1 MLTLWSLL
9 HVPILNVVY
18 HYMDTMAEINFSC
31 KKRSLKH
38 SLYVRQVGQNWSLFQ
53 CHKRDF
59 LSSLVQGNIEVG
71 SPAINLWNAVYTA
84 TILQLKLQFFN
95 TSYWISISLDI
106 CISLAL
112 SDHWKTSVHG
122 YWYHGR
128 LRDKNLVQEA
138 VSTSHGDMLMVSK
151 DSVCDT
157 AFWYEYKTIDLAN
170 S

>member
-95 TSYWISISLDI
+95 TSYWISISLDS
-106 CISLAL
+106 CISLTL
-112 SDHWKTSVHG
+112 SDPEELVCTVIG
-122 YWYHGR
+122 ITLYHGR
-128 LRDKNLVQEA
+128 LWDKNLVQEA
-138 VSTSHGDMLMVSK
+138 VSASHGAQYFNTSYRYPYQCGYI
-151 DSVCDT
+151 SH
-157 AFWYEYKTIDLAN
+157 I
-170 S
+170 